1 MSVRFIATAAIL
13 GVFACRHLQ
22 NMHETNHSA
31 ATTASAQGYGGY
43 GGGGYNGGYNG
54 GNYPGSSSSGS
65 GSGNGN
71 YGYAAFDYGQASTIR
86 LAHGVLASL
95 AFVVFFPFGAISIRV
110 IPSKVAFYLHV
121 AFQVLGY
128 LTFIAAFGLGVYLA
142 REVHFGS
149 FRLVCLVRSPSRHG
163 RS

>member
-1 MSVRFIATAAIL
+1 M
-13 GVFACRHLQ
+13 
-22 NMHETNHSA
+22 ETNDSA
-31 ATTASAQGYGGY
+31 VAAASAQGYGGY
-43 GGGGYNGGYNG
+43 GGGGYTG

-65 GSGNGN
+65 GSSN

-95 AFVVFFPFGAISIRV
+95 AFVIFFPFGAISIRV

-149 FRLVCLVRSPSRHG
+149 FSLVCQDRSPSRRG